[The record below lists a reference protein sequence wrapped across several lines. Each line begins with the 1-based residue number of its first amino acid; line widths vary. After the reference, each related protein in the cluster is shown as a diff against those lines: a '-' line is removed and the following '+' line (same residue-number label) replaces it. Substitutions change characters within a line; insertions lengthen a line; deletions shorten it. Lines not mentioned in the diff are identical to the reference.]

1 MTIRSQLA
9 YAAIGVVLVLGLLSL
24 FNPVFSARLLGLD
37 VAIARGIS
45 EVRSTYGAMHVTL
58 AAMLLWAMPL
68 RPRSGMIVRLLGL
81 LWMGAAAGRVAS
93 IAIDGVVTP
102 TNLLL
107 AAVQLAVAGLLVWAS
122 FEIPPSPAEQ
132 RARREETAARR
143 RLEAA
148 KAAAKA
154 GQTTTAPASTARP
167 PASTVSPVARE
178 AEGPRSDTP

>member
-1 MTIRSQLA
+1 MSMRTQLA

-37 VAIARGIS
+37 VAIPRGVS

-58 AAMLLWAMPL
+58 VAMLLWAMPL
-68 RPRSGMIVRLLGL
+68 RPRSGLIVRLLGL
-81 LWMGAAAGRVAS
+81 LWMGAGAGRVAS

-107 AAVQLAVAGLLVWAS
+107 ALVQLAVAGLLVWAS
-122 FEIPPSPAEQ
+122 FEVPPSPAEQ
-132 RARREETAARR
+132 RAQREAAAAKR

-154 GQTTTAPASTARP
+154 GAATAAATAEANAATRP
-167 PASTVSPVARE
+167 PSPA
-178 AEGPRSDTP
+178 APGTEGPRSGTP